1 MTSSSASESIN
12 WLGLWTLFRREI
24 WRFSKVWNQTVL
36 APVVT
41 SLLFLG
47 VLVLALGEQRGSVG
61 NLDFSRFVAPGLI
74 MMAVLQNA
82 FANTSSSLM
91 LSKIQGVIIDIL
103 MPPLK
108 GFEITLA
115 MTAGGIV
122 RGSMVA
128 LSVGIAVYMFIPF
141 TPHNLW
147 LGIFYLVMSSM
158 LMALLGM
165 LGGVVAQT
173 FDQMSAFT
181 NYIITPLTFL
191 SGTFYSIHRLPE
203 FWQTVSHYN
212 PFFYM
217 IDGFRYAL
225 TGHADGNIEAGITFL
240 IAMNIIMMITV
251 SRLFSRG
258 WRLKV

>member
-1 MTSSSASESIN
+1 MTTSHTSEAIN

-36 APVVT
+36 APIIT

-47 VLVLALGEQRGSVG
+47 VLVLALGEQRGGVG
-61 NLDFSRFVAPGLI
+61 GLDFASFVAPGLI

-108 GFEITLA
+108 GFEITIA
-115 MTAGGIV
+115 MTAGGII
-122 RGSMVA
+122 RGSFVA
-128 LSVGIAVYMFIPF
+128 LSVGIAVYIFVPF
-141 TPHNLW
+141 SPHNMW
-147 LGIFYLVMSSM
+147 LAVFYLIMSSM

-225 TGHADGNIEAGITFL
+225 TGHADGNIETGMTVL
-240 IAMNIIMMITV
+240 IVANIIMMMTV
-251 SRLFSRG
+251 SRLFSTG